1 MSNKLNGFA
10 FLALALLLGSSGHF
24 CLKES
29 NGFKHVHYAIL
40 CYIFFALKIYFMA
53 KAYSLMPIGIANALY
68 SSAIILF
75 TVGLGLM
82 YYKEKLNNY
91 SIIGIFSIVL
101 GVAMIQLNK

>member
-1 MSNKLNGFA
+1 MLNKLNGFA

-24 CLKES
+24 CLKAS

-75 TVGLGLM
+75 TTFLGLL

-91 SIIGIFSIVL
+91 SIAGIFSIVL
-101 GVAMIQLNK
+101 GVAMIQMNE